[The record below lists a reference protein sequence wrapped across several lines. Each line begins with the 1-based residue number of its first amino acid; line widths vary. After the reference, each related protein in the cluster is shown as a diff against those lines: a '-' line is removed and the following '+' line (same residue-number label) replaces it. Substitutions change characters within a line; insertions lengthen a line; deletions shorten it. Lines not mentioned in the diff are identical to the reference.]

1 VWDACYAARPT
12 AAALTVMNEIQI
24 LEKFAEKF
32 VIKKFRERF
41 VHEAL
46 KRPKDLHR
54 RICHEISTVFSEV
67 YENQKISFDNKD
79 KCLFLSWSEP
89 IYPTTWKEAKE
100 VMSSG
105 GGGYLVI
112 KADGSG
118 FYAETEAY
126 PAKIYAGSS

>member
-1 VWDACYAARPT
+1 MD
-12 AAALTVMNEIQI
+12 EIQI
-24 LEKFAEKF
+24 LKKFAEKF
-32 VIKKFRERF
+32 VIKEFQERF
-41 VHEAL
+41 IYEAL

-54 RICHEISTVFSEV
+54 RICHQISTVFSEA
-67 YENQKISFDNKD
+67 YEGKKKSFDNKD
-79 KCLFLSWSEP
+79 ECLFLSWGEP
-89 IYPTTWKEAKE
+89 IYPTTWEEAKA

-126 PAKIYAGSS
+126 PAKIYSGSS